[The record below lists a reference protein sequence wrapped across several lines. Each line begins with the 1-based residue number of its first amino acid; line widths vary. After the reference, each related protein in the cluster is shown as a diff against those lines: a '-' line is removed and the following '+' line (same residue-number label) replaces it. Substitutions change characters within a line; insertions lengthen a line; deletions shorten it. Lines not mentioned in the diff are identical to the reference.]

1 MSDEAQVPR
10 HHTQLPV
17 LLLQASGVG
26 KRMQGSVGRERV
38 KSLPRVTPLKPPDR
52 NRRPPQPVI
61 AKETE
66 RFTGSPTEDTR
77 ETRQENA
84 LKKGAKPSHT
94 I

>member
-1 MSDEAQVPR
+1 MSDDAQVPL

-26 KRMQGSVGRERV
+26 SRMQGSLGKERV
-38 KSLPRVTPLKPPDR
+38 KSLPSVTPLKPPDR
-52 NRRPPQPVI
+52 NRRPPHPVI

-77 ETRQENA
+77 EMAQVKAN
-84 LKKGAKPSHT
+84 T
-94 I
+94 ILSVNTD